1 MEQSNTIDRL
11 QEKASDLRSLEWHLG
26 REQIQSIEELKAL
39 KQAERA
45 KVED

>member
-1 MEQSNTIDRL
+1 MEQSNTIDQL

-26 REQIQSIEELKAL
+26 KQIQSIVESKAL